1 MLGRRFIR
9 WASDYSV
16 LKESLAEALTSLL
29 RRYTPVP
36 VGSSSAEDLA
46 STHLTSSLIHPPVI
60 APTLQLDTVGSSGA
74 TGSSP
79 RGLSPV
85 QQIAPTPMRR
95 FIRCQ
100 PDRPVLLHR
109 IIRCHWF
116 LQNSSIS
123 IFLEFFL
130 RVLLGLA
137 FLLHP
142 WDLLMF
148 T

>member
-1 MLGRRFIR
+1 MSPDKPILGRRFIR
-9 WASDYSV
+9 WASDYPV
-16 LKESLAEALTSLL
+16 LKESSAETLTSLL

-85 QQIAPTPMRR
+85 QQIAPTLTGYSGDPASDHLVPLVSAELVH
-95 FIRCQ
+95 FN
-100 PDRPVLLHR
+100 LSL
-109 IIRCHWF
+109 
-116 LQNSSIS
+116 SS
-123 IFLEFFL
+123 FFFL
-130 RVLLGLA
+130 RVLLCLA

-142 WDLLMF
+142 WDL
-148 T
+148 